1 MSKSVFVGNNPK
13 IQLDKIGGDLSVVG
27 WDGAELL
34 IKSDEDDTRFEQTE
48 GAVSVS
54 SNSDL
59 SLRVPKGASL
69 VIKTISGDASIRG
82 MLGAIEIKEIHG
94 DLSIRDAGSIS

>member
-34 IKSDEDDTRFEQTE
+34 IKSDEDDTRVEQTGE
-48 GAVSVS
+48 TVSVS
-54 SNSDL
+54 SGSDL
-59 SLRVPKGASL
+59 SLRLPKRCRFNL
-69 VIKTISGDASIRG
+69 
-82 MLGAIEIKEIHG
+82 H
-94 DLSIRDAGSIS
+94 